1 MNEWSVI
8 RQHLQWLLW
17 GTMGLVL
24 LAIGWMAAGRWAD
37 QRNMGFA
44 RFVPLPA
51 VAASMSDLAT
61 SFTVSR
67 SHASIRF
74 SGSMRRLKAGD
85 VSTKTFQLSSNSPS
99 PDHRLGFFVSGDQRA
114 RPLPLLKADFVLW
127 RDMPVEYSVQV
138 NEKVVATGLVEELS
152 RACFLEIP
160 ADCLT
165 FSENNKS
172 NDVQVALTLRCLSD
186 CEIPA
191 IPPALAVE
199 YPFYSAASAAESA
212 TNPASRTA
220 PEIRVHR
227 HQHLAT
233 SQHHPLPEHSNSASI
248 SRSEL
253 HGADGGA
260 N

>member
-172 NDVQVALTLRCLSD
+172 NDVQVALTLRCLHD

-199 YPFYSAASAAESA
+199 YPFYTTAEGANSSVNTDSGTASEVRAYRHERLAIPQDHQLSQRRDSA
-212 TNPASRTA
+212 PAS
-220 PEIRVHR
+220 
-227 HQHLAT
+227 
-233 SQHHPLPEHSNSASI
+233 LPEAKD
-248 SRSEL
+248 
-253 HGADGGA
+253 ADGGA

>member
-1 MNEWSVI
+1 MNEWLVI
-8 RQHLQWLLW
+8 RQHLQWLLR

-24 LAIGWMAAGRWAD
+24 LVIGWMTAGRWAD

-44 RFVPLPA
+44 RFVPRPA
-51 VAASMSDLAT
+51 VAASMSEQAT
-61 SFTVSR
+61 RFTASR
-67 SHASIRF
+67 SHASICF

-85 VSTKTFQLSSNSPS
+85 LSTKTFQLSSTFPS
-99 PDHRLGFFVSGDQRA
+99 PNHRLGFFVSGDQRA
-114 RPLPLLKADFVLW
+114 RPLPLLKADVVLW
-127 RDMPVEYSVQV
+127 KDLPVEYSVQV
-138 NEKVVATGLVEELS
+138 NQKVVAAGRVEELS

-160 ADCLT
+160 AECLT
-165 FSENNKS
+165 FSENNTS

-199 YPFYSAASAAESA
+199 YPFYSAATAAESA

-227 HQHLAT
+227 HQRLAI
-233 SQHHPLPEHSNSASI
+233 SRQDQLPEHSNSAGI
-248 SRSEL
+248 SRSEI
-253 HGADGGA
+253 HETDGGA